1 MQMKRTR
8 LSTFPLHKPFERQE
22 PTTPLSEV
30 ALRLVVNF
38 YTESPF
44 VVGTAT
50 VLCGNLLVTAK
61 HVFTDILG
69 PKHFLGARSAAVT
82 VEQHIAAV
90 QLIPSDGQIEYV
102 IWDVVGAT
110 LDPASDIALLH
121 LGTNPGRSHLEKPHR
136 WRQPLVSAF
145 PPDVGETVA
154 AFGYRLSAI
163 QISKNADGGS
173 HIDLNDEPM
182 TSVGIVREIYEW
194 KRDSKF
200 LPFPCYHVGARFDAG
215 MSGGPV
221 YDETGALCGIVCAN
235 LQGSHL
241 DGEPVSYVSTLWPLF
256 RLVLSADRGDKYP
269 RGIRYPAIELAR
281 GGQIRVTDLPRLESW
296 FADHIT
302 GGATSSQE
310 GPSAR

>member
-1 MQMKRTR
+1 MKRPQ
-8 LSTFPLHKPFERQE
+8 LSTFPLHKPFEQQE

-38 YTESPF
+38 YTDSPF

-69 PKHFLGARSAAVT
+69 SSYPIEQNNTAMT
-82 VEQHIAAV
+82 VDKHIAAV
-90 QLIPSDGQIEYV
+90 QLIPGTEMEYL
-102 IWDVVGAT
+102 IWDVASAT
-110 LDPASDIALLH
+110 LDPSSDIALLH
-121 LGTNPGRSHLEKPHR
+121 LATNPGRSHPGNPHQ
-136 WRQPLVSAF
+136 WRQPFVNAF
-145 PPDVGETVA
+145 PPDVGNTIA
-154 AFGYRLSAI
+154 AFGYRLSTV
-163 QISKNADGGS
+163 QISKNAAGGN

-194 KRDSKF
+194 RRDGRF
-200 LPFPCYHVGARFDAG
+200 LPFPCYYVGARFDAG

-221 YDETGALCGIVCAN
+221 FDETGALCGIVCAN

-256 RLVLSADRGDKYP
+256 RLVLSADRGDKHP
-269 RGIRYPAIELAR
+269 RGVQYPAIELAR
-281 GGQIRVTDLPRLESW
+281 GGLIGVTDLPRLERW
-296 FADHIT
+296 FADHIR
-302 GGATSSQE
+302 GGAVPHAE
-310 GPSAR
+310 RGPPAS